1 MNMTLRLTQRPL
13 ALLLGLALTASLCR
27 AQDGR
32 IPLAVSAI
40 KPLPSLAQA
49 MSASGKANALARVV
63 EAYDSQ
69 LIDRLNASRKFEIVG
84 RSDLQEVLKEQEL
97 AGSGNV
103 ANNDPNAA
111 LVGRL
116 AGAKY
121 LLVATVDDF
130 EDTTETMKFENLER
144 VGVKRTL
151 RLSTTAKIYDSTT
164 GALVE
169 STNVRLERQTDRMDR
184 ADIQRNAEATDVLLL
199 EVTRE
204 AAGQIATRIADR
216 VFPMRVLVKREM
228 QITLNRG
235 QGAGVEVGQVLN
247 VFAQGETLIDPDTR
261 EVLGREEV
269 LIGKVRIIS
278 VQPKFSTAEIL
289 EDFGIDKGAVLR
301 PAPAT

>member
-1 MNMTLRLTQRPL
+1 MNMTLRPPQRPL
-13 ALLLGLALTASLCR
+13 ALLLGLALTVSLCR
-27 AQDGR
+27 AQDGKT
-32 IPLAVSAI
+32 PLAVSAI

-49 MSASGKANALARVV
+49 MSDSGKANALARVV

-84 RSDLQEVLKEQEL
+84 RSDLREVLQEQEL

-111 LVGRL
+111 QAGRL
-116 AGAKY
+116 AGARY
-121 LLVATVDDF
+121 LLVATIDDF
-130 EDTTETMKFENLER
+130 EDTTETMRFETLDR
-144 VGVKRTL
+144 LGFKRTV

-164 GALVE
+164 GAVVE
-169 STNVRLERQTDRMDR
+169 SANIRLERQSDRMDR
-184 ADIQRNAEATDVLLL
+184 ADIQRNAESTDVLLL
-199 EVTRE
+199 EITRQ
-204 AAGQIATRIADR
+204 AAEQIAARIADLA
-216 VFPMRVLVKREM
+216 FPMRVLVKRET

-247 VFAQGETLIDPDTR
+247 VFAQGETLIDPDTQ

-301 PAPAT
+301 PAPAD